1 MARQHVSGFEV
12 LGMSEDPT
20 PGDPDEIGR
29 LEGRYRDIGEKA
41 EVAAR
46 HLSEGG
52 AVEKGTGDAMTALQ
66 NKLQDLPGKMRRTQK
81 SFLTAAEAYKAY
93 AAALTESQAMVDRA
107 MNEAQSVAGTANRV
121 LPELP
126 TDPTPEQRTAAT
138 QQRDRVS
145 AAQDELNS
153 AKRLAE
159 DARSLRQA
167 ASSRAQDTL
176 DEAAGEAI
184 PERDFFKKVADFF
197 QDFPFVQIL
206 LSIIIAVTSIF
217 FPVVGFLLGLA
228 TFIFNQIV
236 AGQTGALK
244 LGDLLIG
251 LVALIPGAAAFK
263 VGGAALTRVAPA
275 LSKQLGGLITRTSG
289 SFTRL
294 KEAFAATRVG
304 GALLGSTT
312 ARIGGEIVGKFA
324 AGAVT
329 ELLVKAANRDKITAG
344 NILAGAAAGAVAG
357 GLIRGGGAI
366 RNRGDK
372 PTPRATAPDAPPAAP
387 RAAPPAANA
396 PPAAIPPVTP
406 VAPPTTPRTTPR
418 PLDDVPAVPAG
429 TAPALS
435 LGERFK
441 AGLKDQAA
449 ELAPAGAESGAK
461 VIVAVGEGT
470 PLNEAVAGEA
480 ANFIP
485 KSPGPAAHRGLEARA
500 DQFLGRRTP
509 SEPGPSAPSSPPSPP
524 SPLPPSS
531 PTPTPQPSPP
541 SSPRPSVGDGGLPAD
556 RPATPVPIPTHQDST
571 VPADGPQTPTPP
583 GSPRPSPENGPPPPS
598 PTSADPTGSTDSAGG
613 FGGAPSSP
621 TTDGFVTAPSSPTAD
636 GFTTA
641 PSSPTTDRFST
652 APSSPTSDAFTTA
665 PSSPV
670 TDRPDSSDSPT
681 SPTSPTGPT
690 ASADAADVPRPPSP
704 GA

>member
-29 LEGRYRDIGEKA
+29 LAGRYRDIGEKA

-81 SFLTAAEAYKAY
+81 SFLTAAEAYKTY

-107 MNEAQSVAGTANRV
+107 MNEAQAVANTANRV

-138 QQRDRVS
+138 QQRDRVA

-159 DARSLRQA
+159 DARALRQA
-167 ASSRAQDTL
+167 ASSRAEDTL
-176 DEAAGEAI
+176 DEAAGAAI

-206 LSIIIAVTSIF
+206 LSIVIAVTSIF
-217 FPVVGFLLGLA
+217 FPVVGFLLGLG

-251 LVALIPGAAAFK
+251 LVALIPGAAVFK

-275 LSKQLGGLITRTSG
+275 LSKQLGGLVTRAGG
-289 SFTRL
+289 SFTRF

-304 GALLGSTT
+304 GALLGSATV
-312 ARIGGEIVGKFA
+312 RIGGEVVGKFA
-324 AGAVT
+324 VGVVT
-329 ELLVKAANRDKITAG
+329 EVVVKAANRDKITAG
-344 NILAGAAAGAVAG
+344 NVLAGAAASAGLG
-357 GLIRGGGAI
+357 GLIRGGGAL
-366 RNRGDK
+366 RNRGGR
-372 PTPRATAPDAPPAAP
+372 PAPGATAPDAPS
-387 RAAPPAANA
+387 AAPPAT
-396 PPAAIPPVTP
+396 PPATPPVAVPP
-406 VAPPTTPRTTPR
+406 VTPRTTPR
-418 PLDDVPAVPAG
+418 PLDTVPAAPAG
-429 TAPALS
+429 PAPKLS

-449 ELAPAGAESGAK
+449 ELVPAGAESAAK
-461 VIVAVGEGT
+461 VGVAVGEGT
-470 PLNEAVAGEA
+470 PLNEALAGEA
-480 ANFIP
+480 ANLVP

-500 DQFLGRRTP
+500 DRLLGGRTP
-509 SEPGPSAPSSPPSPP
+509 SEPGPSVPSSPPPAAPP
-524 SPLPPSS
+524 PPPASPLPPS
-531 PTPTPQPSPP
+531 PP
-541 SSPRPSVGDGGLPAD
+541 PSPRPSVSDGGLPTD
-556 RPATPVPIPTHQDST
+556 RPASP
-571 VPADGPQTPTPP
+571 DGFAT
-583 GSPRPSPENGPPPPS
+583 
-598 PTSADPTGSTDSAGG
+598 
-613 FGGAPSSP
+613 APSSP
-621 TTDGFVTAPSSPTAD
+621 TKDGFVTAPSSPTTD

-641 PSSPTTDRFST
+641 PSSPTTDRFT
-652 APSSPTSDAFTTA
+652 TPPPSPTDDGFTTA

-670 TDRPDSSDSPT
+670 TDSPVTDRPEPSD
-681 SPTSPTGPT
+681 
-690 ASADAADVPRPPSP
+690 A
-704 GA
+704 